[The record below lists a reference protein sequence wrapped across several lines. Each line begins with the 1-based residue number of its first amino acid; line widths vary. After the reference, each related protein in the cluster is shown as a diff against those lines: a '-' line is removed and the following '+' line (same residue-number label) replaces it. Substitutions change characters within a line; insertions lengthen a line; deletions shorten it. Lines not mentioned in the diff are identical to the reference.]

1 MTMTM
6 NSKRIFIVE
15 DEAILLCDL
24 EDIVIHLGFD
34 HVGSATSLD
43 QAMDFLASGTQIDLT
58 LLDLNLNGE
67 SSEPIADHL
76 LAANVGVLF
85 VSGYGRHG
93 LADRFADCHVL
104 QKPYDEQKLAA
115 ALEHLVSARA

>member
-1 MTMTM
+1 MTLVA
-6 NSKRIFIVE
+6 KRLFIAE

-24 EDIVIHLGFD
+24 EDIVVQLGFD

-43 QAMDFLASGTQIDLT
+43 QAMDFVASGAEIDIA

-67 SSEPIADHL
+67 PSDPIADHL
-76 LAANVGVLF
+76 LAAGVLVLF
-85 VSGYGRHG
+85 VSGCGRHG
-93 LADRFADCHVL
+93 LAERFADCPVL

-115 ALEHLVSARA
+115 ALEHLVSTRA